1 MTGQLSGALKPDY
14 VIPFKLDKKAAKERL
29 KKHLT
34 GKRLL
39 PKAFKSENHIS
50 EVKGIYVP
58 FWLYDADA
66 DADIRYRATK
76 TRFWSDSDYD
86 YTETSY
92 YAVHR
97 SGSLGFDHVPVDALP
112 AWKMI

>member
-39 PKAFKSENHIS
+39 PESI
-50 EVKGIYVP
+50 
-58 FWLYDADA
+58 
-66 DADIRYRATK
+66 
-76 TRFWSDSDYD
+76 
-86 YTETSY
+86 
-92 YAVHR
+92 
-97 SGSLGFDHVPVDALP
+97 
-112 AWKMI
+112 